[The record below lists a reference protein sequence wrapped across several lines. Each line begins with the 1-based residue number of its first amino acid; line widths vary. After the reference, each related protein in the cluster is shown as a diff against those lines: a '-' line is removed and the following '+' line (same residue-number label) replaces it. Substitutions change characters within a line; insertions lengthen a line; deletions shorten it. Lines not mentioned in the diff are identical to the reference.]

1 MSDGNTVTPEYF
13 TERDLKHLPG
23 LLGIEVVEIQ
33 KGQLKAR
40 LELSEKHLA
49 LNGYLH
55 AGTIVTLADSGA
67 GYGCLANLPEGASG
81 FTTIELKSNHL
92 ATAREGLIHCVS
104 ECIHAGR
111 TTQVWESSVYS
122 ESTGKML
129 AKFTCT
135 QLILYPR

>member
-1 MSDGNTVTPEYF
+1 MSAKNTLTSEHF
-13 TERDLKHLPG
+13 IENDLKHLPG
-23 LLGIEVVEIQ
+23 LLGIEVTDVR
-33 KGQLKAR
+33 KGRLEAR
-40 LELSEKHLA
+40 LALSEKHLA

-67 GYGCLANLPEGASG
+67 GYGCLANLPEGATG

-92 ATAREGLIHCVS
+92 GTAREGTIRCVS
-104 ECIHAGR
+104 ECLHVGR

-122 ESTGKML
+122 DANGKML

>member
-1 MSDGNTVTPEYF
+1 MTPAYF
-13 TERDLKHLPG
+13 NENDLKHLPG
-23 LLGIEVVEIQ
+23 LLGIEVTAVH
-33 KGQLKAR
+33 KGR
-40 LELSEKHLA
+40 LEAKLEVSEKHLA

-81 FTTIELKSNHL
+81 FTTIELKSNHM
-92 ATAREGLIHCVS
+92 ATAREGIIYCVS

-111 TTQVWESSVYS
+111 TTQVWESSVFS
-122 ESTGKML
+122 DESAKML

-135 QLILYPR
+135 QLILYPS

>member
-1 MSDGNTVTPEYF
+1 MSDGITATPEYF
-13 TERDLKHLPG
+13 TEKDLKHLPG
-23 LLGIEVVEIQ
+23 LLGIEVVEVR
-33 KGQLKAR
+33 KGRLKAR

-67 GYGCLANLPEGASG
+67 GYGCLASLPEGASG
-81 FTTIELKSNHL
+81 FTTIELKSNHM
-92 ATAREGLIHCVS
+92 ATAREGIIHCIS

-111 TTQVWESSVYS
+111 TTQVWESSVFS
-122 ESTGKML
+122 DSPEKML

-135 QLILYPR
+135 QLSLYPK